1 MLPKLNLSFSQKNK
15 NQETNYELT
24 VSNPKVSHTKTIKDL
39 GILLDENLTY
49 QVEVKNILKKMA
61 CGIKTL
67 YSIRDLFPEK
77 IRILLLNALVVS
89 QLQYSSVLLNGIA
102 QNLKTTLEKQLN
114 CGIKAIFYKNK
125 FDSSSDLKIEHKVL
139 SLQSLLDLKMNCYF
153 RKWENHFLPAYTGNK
168 TFLPIRMPETER
180 TEKLALSLRAIT
192 DFVKQSF
199 FNRAPALWNTLH
211 SDIRKQVNYEK
222 LKKDLKSF
230 CLHKYAAEVDYSA
243 EVVKKCWREFRFY

>member
-1 MLPKLNLSFSQKNK
+1 
-15 NQETNYELT
+15 
-24 VSNPKVSHTKTIKDL
+24 
-39 GILLDENLTY
+39 
-49 QVEVKNILKKMA
+49 MA

-125 FDSSSDLKIEHKVL
+125 FDSSSDIKIEHKIL

-153 RKWENHFLPAYTGNK
+153 RKWKNHFLPAYTGNE
-168 TFLPIRMPETER
+168 TFLPIRIPETER
-180 TEKLALSLRAIT
+180 TEKLALSLRAKT

-222 LKKDLKSF
+222 LKKDLKSY